1 MKKILLGI
9 VLMICILS
17 CKFKANYDEY
27 IGFWETKKT
36 SGIEVLEIR
45 KEGKSYNY
53 KIYSIKKPMAA
64 LMKDWKEAENVKITE
79 KGSGTLTPKN
89 GALFPDYDKE
99 LSGVDEM
106 MRFCLKD
113 GKLYDVDGYSM
124 KKNSDV
130 LKGVRYVKLDEEAA
144 ERIKTII
151 KIQ

>member
-1 MKKILLGI
+1 MKKFLLGI
-9 VLMICILS
+9 VLMIFILS

-27 IGFWETKKT
+27 TGFWETKKT

-45 KEGKSYNY
+45 KEGKSYIY

-64 LMKDWKEAENVKITE
+64 LMKDWKEAENIKVTE
-79 KGSGTLTPKN
+79 KRSGTLTPKN
-89 GALFPDYDKE
+89 GVLFPDYDKE
-99 LSGVDEM
+99 LSAVDEM

-113 GKLYDVDGYSM
+113 DKLYDVDGYSM

-130 LKGVRYVKLDEEAA
+130 LKGVRYVKLGEEAT